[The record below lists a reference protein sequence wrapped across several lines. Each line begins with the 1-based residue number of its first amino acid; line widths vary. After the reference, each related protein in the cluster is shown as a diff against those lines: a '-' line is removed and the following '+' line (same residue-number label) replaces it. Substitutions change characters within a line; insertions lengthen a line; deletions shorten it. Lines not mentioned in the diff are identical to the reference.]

1 MVFYT
6 ATGFP
11 QNTATMP
18 FIAMRGSWNLAAHRL
33 QARTGSFQDG
43 KPVGLRT
50 SSQDSCLK
58 TDQYISG
65 DSLAVAP
72 DGSLLISEDTNGVIY
87 RVSSTG
93 RN

>member
-11 QNTATMP
+11 QEHRNDA
-18 FIAMRGSWNLAAHRL
+18 FIAMRGSPTAHRL

-65 DSLAVAP
+65 DWLSAP

-87 RVSSTG
+87 RVSPLSS